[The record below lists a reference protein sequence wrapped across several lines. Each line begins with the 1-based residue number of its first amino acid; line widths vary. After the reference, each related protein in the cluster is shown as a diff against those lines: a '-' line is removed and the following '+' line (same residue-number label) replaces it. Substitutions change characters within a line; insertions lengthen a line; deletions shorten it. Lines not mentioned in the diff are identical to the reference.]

1 MGQPTLPP
9 KPLVLLVE
17 DHKDSRE
24 MMQQLLEHAGL
35 TVKAV
40 ASAEEALAVALT
52 ETLTIVLTDVS
63 LGGGARD
70 GIWLLNRLRVA
81 LPHLPV
87 IAVTGRKERVD
98 ELLEMGFAAVSV
110 KPSVV
115 DNLLASIRDA
125 ISKWC

>member
-17 DHKDSRE
+17 DHKDSRD

-63 LGGGARD
+63 LGGGVRD
-70 GIWLLNRLRVA
+70 GIWLLNRLRLA

-98 ELLEMGFAAVSV
+98 ELLGMGFAAVSV

-125 ISKWC
+125 ISKWS